1 MSENIRVSEVSD
13 ILRKQL
19 EGINANVQLAPLPTT
34 LRAMLFAFPL
44 AFTQELDSR

>member
-1 MSENIRVSEVSD
+1 V
-13 ILRKQL
+13 KATF
-19 EGINANVQLAPLPTT
+19 GINANVQLAPLPTT